1 MSLPALNR
9 RIFFKSS
16 LVGASMSLVASKA
29 NANTPSEEP
38 FGSSLVAPV
47 EQGQIYLPSPEEVLK
62 LTGSRQQAENANAIL
77 SNLSNSE
84 LRTNQEIAR
93 EQEAL
98 TQKYRN
104 EYLLMLD
111 KAGPEGK
118 NRVSPQEISTNAY
131 QIMDGPGKIHFY
143 YHNGVQNILMPSAQ
157 AIRPNWSRGRVFMF
171 DAVHQTSYW
180 TIWRSHQ
187 QAWTYLNWYKGSW
200 GYNHYSSI
208 TKVERYS
215 VVM

>member
-16 LVGASMSLVASKA
+16 LVGASISLVASKA

-47 EQGQIYLPSPEEVLK
+47 EQGQIYLPSPDEVLK

-98 TQKYRN
+98 TQKYRE
-104 EYLLMLD
+104 EYLLMLKGA
-111 KAGPEGK
+111 KAASPE
-118 NRVSPQEISTNAY
+118 NSVQAISTNAY
-131 QIMDGPGKIHFY
+131 QIMDGAGRIHSY
-143 YHNGVQNILMPSAQ
+143 YHNGVQNVLMQTAR
-157 AIRPNWSRGRVFMF
+157 AIRPNWSRGRVFMY
-171 DAVHQTSYW
+171 DAVHKTSYW

-187 QAWTYLNWYKGSW
+187 NSWTYLNWFKDGW
-200 GYNHYSSI
+200 GANNYSSI